1 MRNAFLIL
9 WYGKLMSSNIKK
21 LLLCTVI
28 LTCLA
33 LEKQRALAESIGIVA
48 VVNDEIISMYDLNTR
63 LAAVLALSR
72 IPESLQNRSKL
83 IPQVIRTLI
92 DERIKLQEARRLK
105 ITPSKTDL
113 DRERQ
118 SLEKRVGLEAGELSR
133 FFSSRGIVIY
143 AKNFFFCLF

>member
-9 WYGKLMSSNIKK
+9 WYSKLMSSNIKK

-33 LEKQRALAESIGIVA
+33 LEKQRALAEAIGIVA

-72 IPESLQNRSKL
+72 IPESPQNRSKL

-105 ITPSKTDL
+105 ITPSKIDL

-118 SLEKRVGLEAGELSR
+118 SLEKRVGLEAGKLSR
-133 FFSSRGIVIY
+133 FFSSR
-143 AKNFFFCLF
+143 

>member
-1 MRNAFLIL
+1 
-9 WYGKLMSSNIKK
+9 MSSNIKK

-72 IPESLQNRSKL
+72 IP
-83 IPQVIRTLI
+83 
-92 DERIKLQEARRLK
+92 
-105 ITPSKTDL
+105 
-113 DRERQ
+113 
-118 SLEKRVGLEAGELSR
+118 
-133 FFSSRGIVIY
+133 
-143 AKNFFFCLF
+143 